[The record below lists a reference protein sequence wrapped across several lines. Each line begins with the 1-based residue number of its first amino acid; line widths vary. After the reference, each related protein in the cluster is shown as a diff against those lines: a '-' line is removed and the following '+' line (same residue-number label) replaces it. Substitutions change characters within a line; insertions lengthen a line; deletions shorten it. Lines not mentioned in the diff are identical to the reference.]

1 MPVRSLN
8 SPVLKWPDAKTV
20 ARAVRQWARE
30 IGSLKPETVRIGYF
44 GSYARGDWGVGSDLD
59 LVIIVEKAKER
70 FERRASEWDAARLP
84 VPAEAL
90 VYTVEEWNRL
100 AANSPFGKT
109 VSREAV
115 WVYERGAQPL

>member
-1 MPVRSLN
+1 
-8 SPVLKWPDAKTV
+8 VLKWPDAKTV

-30 IGSLKPETVRIGYF
+30 IGPLKPETVRIGYF

-59 LVIIVEKAKER
+59 LVIIVDEAKER
-70 FERRASEWDAARLP
+70 VERRASEWDATRLP